1 MPTWFKRQGL
11 DLQTMDRSS
20 QEFKNHVARYKRAYP
35 LPKKVSK
42 VTTKIQMQSSLGGG
56 GGQTYF
62 AGASPKKKGKTAAKK
77 TPKKKVKKGSGKLA
91 AFGVMPKGQAT
102 LPKAKKK
109 NGAAPKKITTAKYR
123 KMAWDAKERG
133 NWSTAAKYYDSALKE
148 VTAHE

>member
-1 MPTWFKRQGL
+1 MKKKPKPPAGSGL
-11 DLQTMDRSS
+11 
-20 QEFKNHVARYKRAYP
+20 
-35 LPKKVSK
+35 
-42 VTTKIQMQSSLGGG
+42 QMQSSLGGG

-133 NWSTAAKYYDSALKE
+133 NWSTAAKYYDSALKNYPKHHADSQIAVE
-148 VTAHE
+148 DKAGLRRLRDEMRRNAKR